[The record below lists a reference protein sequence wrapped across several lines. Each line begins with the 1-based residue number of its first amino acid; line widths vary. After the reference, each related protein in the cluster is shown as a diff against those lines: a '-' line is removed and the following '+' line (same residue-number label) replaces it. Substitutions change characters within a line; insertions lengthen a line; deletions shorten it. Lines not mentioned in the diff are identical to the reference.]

1 MGIES
6 LKYEKYWNLSRL
18 PFKSIPDTDMFFPS
32 ATHTEAKVRILHAIR
47 TGKNAA
53 LVTGKIG
60 SGKTILW
67 RSLKKDLE
75 ISEPLISVSVITN
88 PNLELI
94 DFLKEMAKQIGVQI
108 SSENKREILNAIE
121 EKLIQECREGKTPI
135 IIIDECQVI
144 KDREIWNE
152 LRLMLNWLYNDT
164 PILTPILIGQPEVAD
179 IISSIRE
186 LAQRIPIHYHLQSF
200 NLDDTKRYIDFI
212 LEKSGSKTPIFS
224 EDALSAIFGYSAGIP
239 REINHICDHCL
250 LLGAIKG
257 VQAINSAVVE
267 DVMKDIRKQERQFET
282 EGTIYLH
289 KETAEINRSDYEA
302 TTIYEDILRDLRT
315 IFASESKIADPE
327 LILRPH
333 IPVLIE
339 NVLSSETLCRN
350 VLHTHEDMKDL
361 AIHCLNVAI
370 LSMYIG
376 KSIGYSRDN
385 LRKLALPA
393 LMHDIGMKEIPL
405 KILEREGRLLPHE
418 MEIIKKHPE
427 YSFEWC
433 SNNINSEV
441 ASIVLHIHERMD
453 GSGYIHGLESTE
465 IHEFSYIIGAADI
478 FNALVHKRPYRDRL
492 SSFEAVIKILECNK
506 KGFPQN
512 ILKAVIINFIL
523 PEGSYVELNSG
534 EIGSIISTNK
544 ENPLRPVV
552 VVEITPDKT
561 GTRLDQPKIID
572 LSREPLLFVKRNF
585 FEVEKP
591 E

>member
-1 MGIES
+1 MGLEF
-6 LKYEKYWNLSRL
+6 LKYEKYWNLTRL
-18 PFKSIPDTDMFFPS
+18 PFKSIPDVDMFFPS
-32 ATHTEAKVRILHAIR
+32 ATHTEAKVRILHTIR

-53 LVTGKIG
+53 LITGKIG
-60 SGKTILW
+60 SGKTMLW

-75 ISEPLISVSVITN
+75 TSEPLISVRVITN

-94 DFLKEMAKQIGVQI
+94 DFLKEMAKKIGVQI
-108 SSENKREILNAIE
+108 SSENKREVLNAIE
-121 EKLIQECREGKTPI
+121 EKLIQERREGKTPI

-152 LRLMLNWLYNDT
+152 LRLMLNWHYNDT
-164 PILTPILIGQPEVAD
+164 PILTLIIIGQPEIAD

-186 LAQRIPIHYHLQSF
+186 LAQRIPVHYHLQSF
-200 NLDDTKRYIDFI
+200 NLADTKRYIDFI
-212 LEKSGSKTPIFS
+212 LEKSGLKTPIFS
-224 EDALSAIFGYSAGIP
+224 EDALSAIFGYSVGIP
-239 REINHICDHCL
+239 REINNICDNCL

-315 IFASESKIADPE
+315 IFASDSKIADPE
-327 LILRPH
+327 LILRPL

-339 NVLSSETLCRN
+339 NVLSSETLCRK
-350 VLHTHEDMKDL
+350 VLNTHEDMKDL
-361 AIHCLNVAI
+361 AMHCLNVAI
-370 LSMYIG
+370 ISMYIG
-376 KSIGYSRDN
+376 KFIGYSRDDFK
-385 LRKLALPA
+385 KLAIPA

-405 KILEREGRLLPHE
+405 EILEKEEKLQPHE
-418 MEIIKKHPE
+418 IEIIKNHPH
-427 YSFEWC
+427 YSFKWC
-433 SNNINSEV
+433 SDNINSEV
-441 ASIVLHIHERMD
+441 ASIVLHEHERMD
-453 GSGYIHGLESTE
+453 GSGYVYGLESTE

-478 FNALVHKRPYRDRL
+478 LDALIHKRPYRGRI
-492 SSFEAVIKILECNK
+492 SPFEAVVEILECNK

-512 ILKAVIINFIL
+512 ILKAIIINFLL
-523 PEGSYVELNSG
+523 PEGTYVELNSEETG
-534 EIGSIISTNK
+534 RIISANK

-552 VVEITPDKT
+552 EITHDKT
-561 GTRLDQPKIID
+561 GTKLDQPKIVD